1 LNLLAHE
8 IIFFQNKV
16 ANERDEQ
23 SYKKLFLHF
32 HPLLYRFSYNICRNK
47 CVSEE
52 VVSDVFMKIW
62 LMETK
67 LTNVQDLRLFLMV
80 AVKNATLTALSSNKH
95 SLNLEIKEESTYYIS
110 DKAANP
116 EQTFIF
122 SESLKQVNLII
133 ASLPTKCQIVFRLIK
148 EERLSY
154 KAVSKIMNI
163 SQNTI
168 ETHMR
173 IALKKIRNALKS
185 A

>member
-1 LNLLAHE
+1 MNLLPHD
-8 IIFFQNKV
+8 IIFLQNKV
-16 ANERDEQ
+16 ANENDEQ

-52 VVSDVFMKIW
+52 VVSDVFMKVW
-62 LMETK
+62 LMDIK
-67 LTNVQDLRLFLMV
+67 LVKVQDLRLFLMV
-80 AVKNATLTALSSNKH
+80 AVKNATLTALSTNKH
-95 SLNLEIKEESTYYIS
+95 SSNLEMKEEGDYYIA
-110 DKAANP
+110 DKSANP
-116 EQTFIF
+116 EQSFIY
-122 SESLKQVNLII
+122 SEAVKQVNSII
-133 ASLPTKCQIVFRLIK
+133 ATLPTKCQMVFRLIK
-148 EERLSY
+148 EEHMTY
-154 KAVSKIMNI
+154 KDVSKIMNI